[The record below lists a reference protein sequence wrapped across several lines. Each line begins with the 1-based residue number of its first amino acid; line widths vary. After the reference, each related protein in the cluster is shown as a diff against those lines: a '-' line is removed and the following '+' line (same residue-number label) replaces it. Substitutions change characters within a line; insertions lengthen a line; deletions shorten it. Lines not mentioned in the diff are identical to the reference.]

1 MVCVRSL
8 LKWLYNDLIMITGVV
23 RSIVVMLTGALFIF
37 WSESVANVFIRMLG
51 VFFFLPAFM
60 SMVKIYLSKGRAN
73 AFSKL
78 FVSAIDVGSMAFGLW
93 LIIAPAS
100 FENLVVKF
108 LAVVALLFAVFQVFT
123 IFAARRNFAVSM
135 WALLV
140 PLLLVV
146 VAVLLFTSSFRPL
159 KALSVLFGAT
169 TVISGIFDLVI
180 SLKLA
185 RVSGRSGGD
194 LVVPD

>member
-23 RSIVVMLTGALFIF
+23 RSIVVMLTGVLFIF
-37 WSESVANVFIRMLG
+37 WSESVANVFIRLLG

-78 FVSAIDVGSMAFGLW
+78 LVSTVDVGSMAFGLW

-108 LAVVALLFAVFQVFT
+108 LAVVALLFAVFQIVT
-123 IFAARRNFAVSM
+123 IFAARRNFAISM

-140 PLLLVV
+140 PLLLIVGAVV
-146 VAVLLFTSSFRPL
+146 LFTSSFRPL
-159 KALSVLFGAT
+159 KALSVLFGAAT
-169 TVISGIFDLVI
+169 FISGVFDMVI

-185 RVSGRSGGD
+185 RVSGRSGTD
-194 LVVPD
+194 IIVTD

>member
-23 RSIVVMLTGALFIF
+23 RSIVVMLTGVLFIF

-51 VFFFLPAFM
+51 LFFFLPAFM

>member
-1 MVCVRSL
+1 
-8 LKWLYNDLIMITGVV
+8 MITGVV
-23 RSIVVMLTGALFIF
+23 RSIVVMLTGVLFIF

-51 VFFFLPAFM
+51 LFFFLPAFM

>member
-1 MVCVRSL
+1 M
-8 LKWLYNDLIMITGVV
+8 NTGII

-51 VFFFLPAFM
+51 LFFFLPAFL

-108 LAVVALLFAVFQVFT
+108 LAVAALLFAVFQIVM
-123 IFAARRNFAVSM
+123 IFAARRSFTLSM
-135 WALLV
+135 WTLLV
-140 PLLLVV
+140 PLLLIAGAVV
-146 VAVLLFTSSFRPL
+146 LFTSSFRPL
-159 KALSVLFGAT
+159 KALSVLFGVAT
-169 TVISGIFDLVI
+169 FISGVFDMVI

-185 RVSGRSGGD
+185 RVSGRSGTD
-194 LVVPD
+194 IIVTD